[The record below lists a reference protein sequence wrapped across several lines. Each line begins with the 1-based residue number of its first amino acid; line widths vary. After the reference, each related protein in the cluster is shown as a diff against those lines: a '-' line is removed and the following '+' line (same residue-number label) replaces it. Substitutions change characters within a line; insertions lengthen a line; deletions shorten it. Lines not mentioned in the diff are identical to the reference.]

1 MKKINFDGLLNS
13 GLGLLIILTPVLLPV
28 CQGLLELANGN
39 KVPMRC
45 HWTAQAEM
53 ILGGLILI
61 AGLIQLFMTKYDTHS
76 LNLQV
81 AFMGLAVFFIPL
93 ILIPTCTN
101 PDMACNVGTKPAL
114 LILGG
119 ITFLTGIYNGLSNR
133 KEPSAAAA

>member
-1 MKKINFDGLLNS
+1 MKKINFDGLINS

-61 AGLIQLFMTKYDTHS
+61 AGLIQHFMTKYDTHS
-76 LNLQV
+76 LNLQM

-93 ILIPTCTN
+93 FLIPTCTN